1 MLRVVLVFWLMIP
14 AAASAQVE
22 ALAVPGHSDAA
33 LVVPASVE
41 PRPVIVALHGN
52 YDRPEWACE
61 SWAEIVEGR
70 AFVLCPRGAPRRD
83 VPRAEDRWTYRGAD
97 AVVREVEAAR
107 RALVARYGARV
118 AGGPDVWVGF
128 SLGAH
133 LVAELA
139 SRADGPRRIQL
150 VEGGRTLF
158 RHAGARRRFAR
169 AGGRV
174 AIVCGQRSCDAAAR
188 AASEAIVA
196 AGGDARVRFVEVG
209 HQRHPLMTPLLRETL
224 DWLVAGDPRFAR

>member
-1 MLRVVLVFWLMIP
+1 MRVVLVFWLMIP
-14 AAASAQVE
+14 AGASAQVE

-61 SWAEIVEGR
+61 SWAQIVDGR

-107 RALVARYGARV
+107 RALVARYGERV
-118 AGGPDVWVGF
+118 AAGPDVWVGF

-139 SRADGPRRIQL
+139 GRRDGPRRIQL

-158 RHAGARRRFAR
+158 RRADARRRFAR
-169 AGGRV
+169 GGGRV
-174 AIVCGQRSCDAAAR
+174 AIVCGLASCEAQAGAAAV
-188 AASEAIVA
+188 AIIE
-196 AGGDARVRFVEVG
+196 AGGEARARFVEVG
-209 HQRHPLMTPLLRETL
+209 HQRHPRMTPLLRETL
-224 DWLVAGDPRFAR
+224 DWLVADDPRFAR